1 MPDADPESDNGQPR
15 RKWDMGNY
23 AKYSAMGFQMFAVIA
38 IFAYIG
44 YYIDEK
50 RGAKQPLFTAFLSL
64 IGVFASLYLVIRSI
78 KNLNP

>member
-1 MPDADPESDNGQPR
+1 MSEADPESDNRQPR
-15 RKWDMGNY
+15 RKWDMANY

-50 RGAKQPLFTAFLSL
+50 RGAKQPLFTPFLSYIAVL
-64 IGVFASLYLVIRSI
+64 ASLYIVILTM
-78 KNLNP
+78 KNLYP